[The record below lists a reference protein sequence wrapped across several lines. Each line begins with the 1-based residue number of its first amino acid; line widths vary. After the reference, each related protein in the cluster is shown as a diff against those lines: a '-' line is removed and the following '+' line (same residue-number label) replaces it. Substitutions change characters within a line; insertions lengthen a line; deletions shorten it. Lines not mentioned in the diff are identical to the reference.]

1 MAKSRILKKDNK
13 AYLELP
19 QEMMEYDEAEVFQ
32 LKEGYLV
39 VPVAVKVKEAELAV
53 IRKLLDMKFESR
65 TPSVIEKEFTEV
77 ERILL
82 KELERKGLVNLF
94 RGKKYPKG
102 IYNINADVYALLQEP
117 KKSEEP
123 EGLEKGFMTLKDK
136 NEAYRLSQ
144 RFNAEMKNG
153 SHDGRQLRGD
163 FVGRQ
168 GVEVGFSHRSEV
180 ALSEVENQFPGHD
193 PVVVVVAGVAFRIQI
208 ISGELDPHV
217 LVQHLGPADA
227 VNVLLGWNLPGHEPR
242 AFLEREVARAG
253 EQLTILEVPLVAGGG
268 DIAVQIHVLAKQRG
282 LGQRREVELQ
292 ERAVPLLIENLV

>member
-153 SHDGRQLRGD
+153 SIIGVKGFDGKFYVVTKDYLEKSQKDIEKAL
-163 FVGRQ
+163 Q
-168 GVEVGFSHRSEV
+168 GEMEGKEIAR
-180 ALSEVENQFPGHD
+180 A
-193 PVVVVVAGVAFRIQI
+193 AR
-208 ISGELDPHV
+208 LDPEGCTAV
-217 LVQHLGPADA
+217 LRLMAESGD
-227 VNVLLGWNLPGHEPR
+227 
-242 AFLEREVARAG
+242 
-253 EQLTILEVPLVAGGG
+253 ILEKKKGIFVRV
-268 DIAVQIHVLAKQRG
+268 
-282 LGQRREVELQ
+282 
-292 ERAVPLLIENLV
+292 